1 MVRKIVANGHE
12 RMITCFAAVIII
24 IATSLTSGW
33 AAQVGVIGAKATHR
47 LWAKGE
53 KITLIDVRSRRDFKD
68 GHIPGAINVPM
79 VVVREKR
86 LPPLGRAI
94 VVGDGIDQ
102 AATMEAAQVLNGKP
116 GISAEVMEGGYLA
129 WEALGYPTTR
139 PFGTHE
145 ETQPYISYDKLAKI
159 AKVNQDVVILDVRTQ
174 NHHANAGH
182 GGKETLA
189 APVDLEAEFPGVPVV
204 SLGRKRSVPGAR
216 TTMSTQAAQY
226 RLKKDGSTLYVL
238 IDSGD
243 GSAKATLRRLKAMG
257 ITRYAVLA
265 GGEIAVKRH
274 GRAGKIKVRK

>member
-1 MVRKIVANGHE
+1 
-12 RMITCFAAVIII
+12 
-24 IATSLTSGW
+24 
-33 AAQVGVIGAKATHR
+33 
-47 LWAKGE
+47 
-53 KITLIDVRSRRDFKD
+53 
-68 GHIPGAINVPM
+68 M

-102 AATMEAAQVLNGKP
+102 AATVEAAQVLNEKP

-129 WEALGYPTTR
+129 WEALGYPTTQ

-145 ETQPYISYDKLAKI
+145 ETQRYISYDKLAKI
-159 AKVNQDVVILDVRTQ
+159 AKGNQDIVILDVRTPNPQ
-174 NHHANAGH
+174 SNASH

-204 SLGRKRSVPGAR
+204 SLGGKRSAPGAR

-243 GSAKATLRRLKAMG
+243 GSAKATSRRLKAMG